1 MTDFAATNS
10 ADIAVAITPSDST
23 LIPET
28 RGVYVGVG
36 GNVVAFMI
44 NGAGVYAA
52 VTFTNVPSGA
62 ILPIRC
68 TRINSTST
76 TATNM
81 VALY

>member
-1 MTDFAATNS
+1 MTDFAQTNS
-10 ADIAVAITPSDST
+10 ADIAFAITPSDST

-36 GNVVAFMI
+36 GNVVALML
-44 NGAGVYAA
+44 NSAGAYAA
-52 VTFTNVPSGA
+52 VTFSNVPSGA